1 MRIGT
6 RSGGGRID
14 AASGGWGRIVEAGK
28 VALLEGESTRRV
40 AAQRL
45 EEWRYDAAPEHE
57 KPRIAR
63 HERPPPWP
71 LPLPL
76 APPPSPDPHP
86 GSDSAAGEARDGGGC
101 EEADPH
107 GRRKGKCAEG
117 AEE

>member
-14 AASGGWGRIVEAGK
+14 AACGGGGRIVEAGK
-28 VALLEGESTRRV
+28 AALLGGESTRRV

-45 EEWRYDAAPEHE
+45 EEWHYDAAPEHE

-71 LPLPL
+71 LPLVAASSL
-76 APPPSPDPHP
+76 DPTT
-86 GSDSAAGEARDGGGC
+86 D
-101 EEADPH
+101 
-107 GRRKGKCAEG
+107 
-117 AEE
+117 